1 MRFVIKL
8 KDGNVYTTPSFSLE
22 EVNEEARFI
31 DLIKTGIENNSTL
44 ELQAGDD
51 QIIKTTWDEVY
62 SVEIVL

>member
-8 KDGNVYTTPSFSLE
+8 KDGNVYTTPNFTLE
-22 EVNEEARFI
+22 EVNEEVGFI
-31 DLIKTGIENNSTL
+31 GLIKTGIENNSTL

-51 QIIKTTWDEVY
+51 QIVKTTWDEVY